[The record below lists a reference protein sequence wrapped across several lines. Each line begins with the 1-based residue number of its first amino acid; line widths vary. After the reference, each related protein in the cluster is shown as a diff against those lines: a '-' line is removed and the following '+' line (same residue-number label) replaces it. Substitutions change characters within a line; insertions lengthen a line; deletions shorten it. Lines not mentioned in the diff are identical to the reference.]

1 MAGRRFGLPLVQDL
15 SKDQEEVRHLPLAGQ
30 HLIVGGPGTG
40 KTVVALLRAR
50 QLATAGRDYS
60 FLVFNHLLNQA
71 ALQMHRGSEFGSA
84 GMLESKTWHSWLI
97 AEFRS
102 ITGKELPRKA
112 SDGWKPINWPAAL
125 EIANDTP
132 GSVAELASDRF
143 LVIDEGQDMPPEFY
157 QCVIGLGFENLF
169 VCADQNQQITQEN
182 SSRQEIQSALALD
195 DEDVIELRQNFRNQ
209 YPVARLA
216 SWFRTQD
223 PASPAPDL
231 PNAPSRPSAA
241 DAPIYFKYD
250 PRILHLVV
258 KRILGFYERNDHYLI
273 GVIAPKNQVRQKFLD
288 ELQRQVDSRGRE
300 AGAPPV
306 ETFWWDHRPDVR
318 FDKGGIL
325 VINVQACKGLEF
337 DVVVCADINEHFID
351 PKDHDSVRK
360 TFYVMVSRA
369 REKVVMLMPTGGDV
383 LIEEILP
390 RDAGVLSW
398 KQGGADGG

>member
-1 MAGRRFGLPLVQDL
+1 MAARRFGLPLVQDL
-15 SKDQEEVRHLPLAGQ
+15 SKDQERVRHLPLAGQ

-50 QLATAGRDYS
+50 QLARAGRDYC
-60 FLVFNHLLNQA
+60 FLVFNHLLNKA
-71 ALQMHRGSEFGSA
+71 AHQMNRGSEFGSTGA
-84 GMLESKTWHSWLI
+84 LESKTWHSWLN

-102 ITGKELPRKA
+102 ITGKELPMKE
-112 SDGWKPINWPAAL
+112 SEGWKPIDWPTAL
-125 EIANDTP
+125 RIANDTP
-132 GSVAELASDRF
+132 CSVAELASDRF

-157 QCVIGLGFENLF
+157 QCVVGLGFENLF
-169 VCADQNQQITQEN
+169 VCADQNQQITKEH
-182 SSRQEIQSALALD
+182 SSRLEIQTALALK
-195 DEDVIELRQNFRNQ
+195 DEDVVELRHNFRNK

-216 SWFRTQD
+216 SEFRTQD
-223 PASPAPDL
+223 PASPPPDL

-250 PRILHLVV
+250 PKILHLVV
-258 KRILGFYERNDHYLI
+258 KRVLGFYDRNPNHLV
-273 GVIAPKNQVRQKFLD
+273 GVIAPRDKVRQNFLD

-300 AGAPPV
+300 AGVPPV
-306 ETFWWDHRPDVR
+306 ATFWGTHRPDVR

-337 DVVVCADINEHFID
+337 DVVVCADINEHFIN

-369 REKVVMLMPTGGDV
+369 RERVVMLMPTGDDV
-383 LIEEILP
+383 QIEEILP